1 MKKLLKKIFY
11 PGIDITEWSSIT
23 MSGPPHEK
31 VILQLNSNSIDVTQ
45 NHWVLCLQ
53 PIVFGVWLE
62 KEGIVPGN
70 AVQLIFTDTKA
81 GAIKKTAVASLSLI
95 DRIDESDGS
104 LLLWKLDSCRLHHVS
119 NFEARFLFSRYYKKP
134 GFTFDQFKSYAA
146 AYSYP
151 RRVRLISFKDDD
163 YFNIFPMDLLG
174 KAGSNGRYV
183 FGLRHTNQS
192 LAKIIST
199 KKMLVSEVPANYKD
213 IIYQLGKHHSK
224 APPSPDALPFT
235 TTASKTFGFP
245 VPAFAEKYNE
255 LRVEKTKDL
264 GSHMLIWTRSE
275 HEEILTSPTQ
285 GIYHIHFL
293 QHLFQHRWKNKY
305 PLT

>member
-1 MKKLLKKIFY
+1 
-11 PGIDITEWSSIT
+11 

-31 VILQLNSNSIDVTQ
+31 VVLQLNNNHIDVTQ
-45 NHWVLCLQ
+45 HHWVLCLQ
-53 PIVFGVWLE
+53 PIVFGVWIE
-62 KEGIVPGN
+62 KGSIALGN
-70 AVQLIFTDTKA
+70 TAQLIFSDTKA
-81 GAIKKTAVASLSLI
+81 GAIKKTAEASLSLI

-104 LLLWKLDSCRLHHVS
+104 LLLWKLDTSRLYHVS

-134 GFTFDQFKSYAA
+134 GFTVDQFKSYVT

-151 RRVRLISFKDDD
+151 RRVRLISFKEDD

-174 KAGSNGRYV
+174 KAGNDGRYV

-192 LAKIIST
+192 LAKIIAT
-199 KKMLVSEVPANYKD
+199 KKMLVSEVPAEYKD

-224 APPSPDALPFT
+224 APPSVDALPFAT
-235 TTASKTFGFP
+235 ITSKTFGFP
-245 VPAFAEKYNE
+245 VPVFAEKYNE

-264 GSHMLIWTRSE
+264 GSHTLIWTKSE
-275 HEEILTSPTQ
+275 HEEILTTPVQ

-293 QHLFQHRWKNKY
+293 QHLFQYRWENSY
-305 PLT
+305 PLI